1 MNKIVITLFAVF
13 LAFGIINAA
22 NVGVR
27 PQQSIG
33 VRGHLKCNGRPASG
47 VLVKLYDHDTFTMD
61 DKIASGRT
69 DAQGNFEISGTAREV
84 SRITPKFNI
93 YHDCEDLLPCQRK
106 VSINIPKNYISA
118 GGTSKRIYDAGTLEL
133 AGKFAGEGRDCLH

>member
-1 MNKIVITLFAVF
+1 MNKLFSIAV
-13 LAFGIINAA
+13 LCLIAFSIIDGA

-33 VRGHLKCNGRPASG
+33 VKGMLKCNGKPAAG
-47 VLVKLYDHDTFTMD
+47 VLVKLYDHDTFTRD

-69 DAQGNFEISGTAREV
+69 DAQGHFEISGTAREV

-93 YHDCEDLLPCQRK
+93 YHDCDDLLPCQRK
-106 VSINIPKNYISA
+106 VSINIPKNYISS
-118 GGTSKRIYDAGTLEL
+118 GGTSKNIYDAGTLEL